1 MNVRLLLVI
10 GCVLIG
16 STICSQKNFIR
27 TYYDKWFPNN
37 IYVKNEVLSKQND
50 SLKALNDSL
59 FGVQSLAIDK
69 INLLKSEIVNLKGEL
84 LNQQRNLKTIQDSTF
99 YIRKELEDSIQELR
113 YFIVSCNEQ
122 IVQSGKYSLPE
133 LVNTCFWRDYKLI
146 ETGKPDIKGR
156 YTWKSEFF
164 LSTAENE
171 SVVQPSSLFKPEKM
185 DELVQLVNQR
195 LNEDFLAMTETEPIC
210 FDRKLQFMPFK
221 FEDMRI
227 TLSENGGMHFEV
239 NYNLAE
245 NCFEVS
251 TASVSFMM
259 KEIKSFLNKN

>member
-1 MNVRLLLVI
+1 M
-10 GCVLIG
+10 
-16 STICSQKNFIR
+16 R

-37 IYVKNEVLSKQND
+37 IYLKNEALSKQND

-69 INLLKSEIVNLKGEL
+69 INLLKSDIVNLKGEI
-84 LNQQRNLKTIQDSTF
+84 LNQQRNLKTIQDSTVVL
-99 YIRKELEDSIQELR
+99 RKELEDSIQELR

-122 IVQSGKYSLPE
+122 TVQSGNSLFPE
-133 LVNTCFWRDYKLI
+133 LINTCYWRDYKLI
-146 ETGKPDIKGR
+146 ETSKADARGR
-156 YTWKSEFF
+156 YSWKSEFF
-164 LSTAENE
+164 LSRGEQE
-171 SVVQPSSLFKPEKM
+171 SVVQPSSLFKSNKM

-195 LNEDFLAMTETEPIC
+195 LNEDFQAMKETEPIC
-210 FDRKLQFMPFK
+210 FDRKKQFIPFK

-239 NYNLAE
+239 NYNLADS
-245 NCFEVS
+245 CFEVS

-259 KEIKSFLNKN
+259 KEIKPFLNEN